1 MSYKK
6 LSLIILLAIFATIR
20 SELPAQIVK
29 DGLVGYWSL
38 DKTTIEGKK
47 VKDIVNKFD
56 GEIKGNPTIV
66 EGKVKEALE
75 FKSIGDYVEIPHNE
89 LLNFGVNDFTV
100 CVWAKT
106 SANTGRWA
114 QRHDI
119 VGKGDP
125 SVSGYAISADSNK
138 GFFWVGSVGEF
149 SGVSNINDDKW
160 HYIVGLRKASDCFIY
175 IDGKL
180 ENKGTN
186 SENVDT
192 QLNLIFAKHPLKAES
207 YFVGAIDEVC
217 IYNRALT
224 EAEILTNLNAKG
236 ASVDYIKKV
245 SITWG
250 MIKL

>member
-1 MSYKK
+1 MLNKK
-6 LSLIILLAIFATIR
+6 TILVLLLTIFIALQINAK
-20 SELPAQIVK
+20 AQIVK

-38 DKTTIEGKK
+38 DKATIEGKK
-47 VKDIVNKFD
+47 VNEIINNFD
-56 GEIKGNPTIV
+56 GEIKGDPKVV

-75 FKSIGDYVEIPHNE
+75 FKAIGDYVEIPHNE
-89 LLNFGVNDFTV
+89 ALNFGINDFTV

-106 SANTGRWA
+106 SATTGRWA

-138 GFFWVGSVGEF
+138 GFFWVGGAGEF
-149 SGVSNINDDKW
+149 SGISDINDDRW
-160 HYIVGLRKASDCFIY
+160 HYITGSRKGSDCFIY
-175 IDGKL
+175 VDGKL

-192 QLNLIFAKHPLKAES
+192 QLSLIFAKHPLKAES

-224 EAEILTNLNAKG
+224 EAEILKNYEAKS
-236 ASVDYIKKV
+236 ASVDHNEKL

>member
-1 MSYKK
+1 MILKK
-6 LSLIILLAIFATIR
+6 FRYILLLVIFAVIQ
-20 SELPAQIVK
+20 LNVNAQVIK
-29 DGLVGYWSL
+29 DGLMGYWSL

-47 VKDIVNKFD
+47 VKEIINKLD
-56 GEIKGNPTIV
+56 GEIKGDPKIV

-89 LLNFGVNDFTV
+89 ALNFGTSDFTV

-106 SANTGRWA
+106 SATTGRWA

-138 GFFWVGSVGEF
+138 GFFWVGGAGEF
-149 SGVSNINDDKW
+149 SGVSDINDDKW
-160 HYIVGLRKASDCFIY
+160 HLIVGLREASDCLIY
-175 IDGKL
+175 IDAKL

-192 QLNLIFAKHPLKAES
+192 QLSLIFAKHPLKAES
-207 YFVGAIDEVC
+207 YFVGAIDEVY

-224 EAEILTNLNAKG
+224 EAEISSIYTAKG
-236 ASVDYIKKV
+236 ASVDYTEKL

-250 MIKL
+250 LIKL

>member
-1 MSYKK
+1 MLTKETIFTLL
-6 LSLIILLAIFATIR
+6 LSIFLVLQLNAD
-20 SELPAQIVK
+20 AQIVK

-38 DKTTIEGKK
+38 DKTAIEGKK
-47 VKDIVNKFD
+47 VKDIIGKFD
-56 GEIKGNPTIV
+56 GEIKGDPKIV

-89 LLNFGVNDFTV
+89 ALNFGTNDFTV

-106 SANTGRWA
+106 SAITGRWA

-138 GFFWVGSVGEF
+138 GFFWVGGAGEF
-149 SGVSNINDDKW
+149 SGVSDINDDKW
-160 HYIVGLRKASDCFIY
+160 HYIVGSRKGSDCFIY

-192 QLNLIFAKHPLKAES
+192 QLSLIFAKHPLKAES
-207 YFVGAIDEVC
+207 YFVGTIDEVC
-217 IYNRALT
+217 IYKRALT
-224 EAEILTNLNAKG
+224 EAEILQNYEAKG
-236 ASVDYIKKV
+236 ASVDHNGKL
-245 SITWG
+245 SITWA
-250 MIKL
+250 MIKS